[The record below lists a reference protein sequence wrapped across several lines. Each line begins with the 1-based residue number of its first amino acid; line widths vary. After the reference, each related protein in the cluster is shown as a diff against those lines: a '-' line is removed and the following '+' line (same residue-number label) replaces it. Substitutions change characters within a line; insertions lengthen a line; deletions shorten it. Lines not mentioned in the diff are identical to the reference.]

1 MVSFKGGGGTSQE
14 EAIIIEGTEDTA
26 EGVGA
31 EYYYIDRLKDVT
43 GQEIKLLRQSL
54 LHDGDKS
61 YDIMELEFEDGTT
74 TELWFDITGF
84 YGKFNL

>member
-1 MVSFKGGGGTSQE
+1 MVSFKGGGGAYQE
-14 EAIIIEGTEDTA
+14 EAIIIEGAEDTF
-26 EGVGA
+26 EGVSA

-43 GQEIKLLRQSL
+43 GQDIKLLRQSL
-54 LHDGDKS
+54 IHDDDKS

-84 YGKFNL
+84 YGKFNF